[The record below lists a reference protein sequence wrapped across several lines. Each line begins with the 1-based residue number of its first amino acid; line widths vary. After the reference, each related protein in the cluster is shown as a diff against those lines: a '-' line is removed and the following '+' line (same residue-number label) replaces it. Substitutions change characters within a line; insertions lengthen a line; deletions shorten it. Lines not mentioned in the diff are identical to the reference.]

1 MGNPEIGSV
10 EPVDVREV
18 WPDEALDF
26 TRWLADN
33 LHLLGEALGLDLVDG
48 QTEVQVGRLS
58 LDILAREA
66 RREVKVAIENQLETT
81 DSDHLGRLLAYAA
94 GTCARIAIWVAPAFE
109 FEYAEALHRLNEWT
123 RDGVEFYGVR
133 VSAKKVGDSSPEPEF
148 STVVSPGGWNKNIML
163 PKGETKP
170 EVQRHDA
177 FFRPLAVEL
186 QRVGFPAPVRY
197 FDYTGRV
204 FRSGI
209 HDDDGYAVSF
219 WKGNA
224 WLSRHI
230 RLQDVDQTKR
240 LFDELKKDQGE
251 IERCIEGQEWQ
262 WLKHDGDGFS
272 TINLRR
278 DGCSI
283 DDQPETLAET
293 REWML
298 EYLPKLKEVIEDRLR
313 RVLAD
318 LESEDAASA

>member
-1 MGNPEIGSV
+1 MQNSEIGSV
-10 EPVDVREV
+10 EAVDVREV
-18 WPDEALDF
+18 WPYEDLDF

-33 LHLLGEALGLDLVDG
+33 LHLLGEALGLDLMDG

-58 LDILAREA
+58 LDILAKESRM
-66 RREVKVAIENQLETT
+66 EVKVAIENQLETT

-109 FEYAEALHRLNEWT
+109 YEYAEALHRLNEWT
-123 RDGVEFYGVR
+123 RDEVEFYGVR
-133 VSAKKVGDSSPEPEF
+133 VSATKVGDSSPEPEF
-148 STVVSPGGWNKNIML
+148 STVVSPGRWNKNITL
-163 PKGETKP
+163 PKGEPRP
-170 EVQRHDA
+170 EIQQYDA
-177 FFRPLAVEL
+177 FFRPLDVEM

-197 FDYTGRV
+197 FNYTGRV

-209 HDDDGYAVSF
+209 HSDDGYAVSF

-240 LFDELKKDQGE
+240 LFDELKKDQEE
-251 IERCIEGQEWQ
+251 IERCIEGQEWD
-262 WLKHDGDGFS
+262 WLRHDGYTFS
-272 TINLRR
+272 SISLRK
-278 DGCSI
+278 DDCSI
-283 DDQPETLAET
+283 DDQPEKLAET
-293 REWML
+293 REWMA
-298 EYLPKLKEVIEDRLR
+298 EYLPKLKEVMEDRLR